1 MNLIKAKKLIKNFLD
16 EDIFTGDISAESIFD
31 ENQIGKGF
39 FLAKDDGILCG
50 SLIIGLTYNVYGAD
64 VSVKLLKKDG
74 DKISKNDI
82 IAEVEGPIKA
92 LLSCERVI
100 LNLMQ
105 RMSGISTAAKKAVEL
120 LNDENIRICDTRK
133 TTPGLRIFEKY
144 AVKCG
149 GGYNHRYGL
158 YDAVMLKDNH
168 IAFAGGITN
177 AVNIVKNSVGHMVK
191 IEVETETEGEV
202 LEAVNSGADVIMFD
216 NRKPEELKKLCSLV
230 PDNIIT
236 EASGGISL
244 KNIAEFA
251 GTGVNYISLGA
262 LTHSV
267 IPIDISFNSMEGKKN
282 VK

>member
-191 IEVETETEGEV
+191 IEVETETEEEV

>member
-105 RMSGISTAAKKAVEL
+105 RMSGISTATKKAVEL

>member
-158 YDAVMLKDNH
+158 YDGVMLKDNH

-191 IEVETETEGEV
+191 IEVETETEEEV